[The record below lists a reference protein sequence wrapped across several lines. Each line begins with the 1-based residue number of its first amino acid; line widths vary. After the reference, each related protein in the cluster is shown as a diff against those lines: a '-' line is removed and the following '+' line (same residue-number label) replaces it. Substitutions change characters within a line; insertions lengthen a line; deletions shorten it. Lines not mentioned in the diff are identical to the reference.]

1 MFDII
6 IIGAGA
12 SGLFLWTQL
21 SKDKKVLIL
30 EKNSMPGNKLLLTW
44 KWRCNFTNLN
54 VNSSNYFW
62 DSLDR
67 LDWYFREF
75 WPQDMI
81 SFLNQ
86 NEIETKEEDHWRMFL
101 KSNKSKQLLDFFLKK
116 NEENEHTLILWETV
130 LWIEKDDG
138 YIIRTDKGL
147 YKAKNII
154 ISTWGKSFPQV
165 WGSDYIFQFSKEF
178 WIVVEDPIP
187 VLSWI
192 ITSEDLSNLSWSSV
206 NANLQVKNKQGNLLY
221 QEDGVILF
229 THWWISGPAA
239 FNASLF
245 MKESPTVVKYKTKLR
260 VSSKEI
266 TKRLISFLWFRVNK
280 LEEYII
286 SSDIINVRWLD
297 EAKVCWWGVW
307 TKNLNDDF
315 ECREIQWLYFIWEC
329 LDVTW
334 KTWWYNLQWCRTS
347 WAVCA
352 NGINGK

>member
-54 VNSSNYFW
+54 VNSSHYFW
-62 DSLDR
+62 DSSNR

-116 NEENEHTLILWETV
+116 NEENEHTLVLWETV
-130 LWIEKDDG
+130 LWIKKGDG
-138 YIIRTDKGL
+138 YIVRTDKGL
-147 YKAKNII
+147 YKAKKIV

-187 VLSWI
+187 ALSWI

-221 QEDGVILF
+221 QEGGVILF
-229 THWWISGPAA
+229 THWWISWPLV
-239 FNASLF
+239 FNLTLHICNF
-245 MKESPTVVKYKTKLR
+245 YKKLQDLTIKL
-260 VSSKEI
+260 SINQQDI
-266 TKRLISFLWFRVNK
+266 TKRLMAYLKAPKNLK
-280 LEEYII
+280 NYILTLHPK
-286 SSDIINVRWLD
+286 DFKDRETAKVMYWWVLLD
-297 EAKVCWWGVW
+297 EV
-307 TKNLNDDF
+307 NDNF
-315 ECREIQWLYFIWEC
+315 ELKKASGIY
-329 LDVTW
+329 VTW
-334 KTWWYNLQWCRTS
+334 EALNITWETWWFNLQWCWTS
-347 WAVCA
+347 AYHCA
-352 NGINGK
+352 KNLS

>member
-54 VNSSNYFW
+54 VNSSHYFW
-62 DSLDR
+62 DSSNR

-116 NEENEHTLILWETV
+116 NEENEHTLVLWETV
-130 LWIEKDDG
+130 LWIKKGDG
-138 YIIRTDKGL
+138 YIVRTDKGL
-147 YKAKNII
+147 YKAKKIV

-178 WIVVEDPIP
+178 WIVVEEPIP
-187 VLSWI
+187 ALSWI
-192 ITSEDLSNLSWSSV
+192 ITGEDLSNLSWSSV

-221 QEDGVILF
+221 QEGGVILF
-229 THWWISGPAA
+229 THWWISWPLV
-239 FNASLF
+239 FNLTLHICNF
-245 MKESPTVVKYKTKLR
+245 YKKLQDLTIKL
-260 VSSKEI
+260 SINQQDI
-266 TKRLISFLWFRVNK
+266 TKRLMAYLKAPKNLK
-280 LEEYII
+280 NYILTLHPK
-286 SSDIINVRWLD
+286 DFKDRETAKVMYWWVLLD
-297 EAKVCWWGVW
+297 EV
-307 TKNLNDDF
+307 NDNF
-315 ECREIQWLYFIWEC
+315 ELKKASGIY
-329 LDVTW
+329 VTW
-334 KTWWYNLQWCRTS
+334 EALNITWETWWFNLQWCWTS
-347 WAVCA
+347 AYHCA
-352 NGINGK
+352 KNLS

>member
-229 THWWISGPAA
+229 THWWISWPLV
-239 FNASLF
+239 FNLTLHICRF
-245 MKESPTVVKYKTKLR
+245 YKKIQDLTIKL
-260 VSSKEI
+260 SINQQDI
-266 TKRLISFLWFRVNK
+266 TKRLL
-280 LEEYII
+280 
-286 SSDIINVRWLD
+286 
-297 EAKVCWWGVW
+297 A
-307 TKNLNDDF
+307 
-315 ECREIQWLYFIWEC
+315 
-329 LDVTW
+329 
-334 KTWWYNLQWCRTS
+334 
-347 WAVCA
+347 
-352 NGINGK
+352 

>member
-54 VNSSNYFW
+54 VNSSHYFW

-116 NEENEHTLILWETV
+116 NEENEHTLVLWETV
-130 LWIEKDDG
+130 LWIKKGDG
-138 YIIRTDKGL
+138 YIVRTDKGL
-147 YKAKNII
+147 YKAKKLLSPHEGKVFHKFEDLII
-154 ISTWGKSFPQV
+154 FSNFQKSF
-165 WGSDYIFQFSKEF
+165 E
-178 WIVVEDPIP
+178 
-187 VLSWI
+187 
-192 ITSEDLSNLSWSSV
+192 
-206 NANLQVKNKQGNLLY
+206 
-221 QEDGVILF
+221 
-229 THWWISGPAA
+229 
-239 FNASLF
+239 
-245 MKESPTVVKYKTKLR
+245 
-260 VSSKEI
+260 
-266 TKRLISFLWFRVNK
+266 
-280 LEEYII
+280 
-286 SSDIINVRWLD
+286 
-297 EAKVCWWGVW
+297 
-307 TKNLNDDF
+307 
-315 ECREIQWLYFIWEC
+315 
-329 LDVTW
+329 
-334 KTWWYNLQWCRTS
+334 
-347 WAVCA
+347 
-352 NGINGK
+352 

>member
-54 VNSSNYFW
+54 VNSSHYFW
-62 DSLDR
+62 DSSNR

-116 NEENEHTLILWETV
+116 NEENEHTLVLWETV
-130 LWIEKDDG
+130 LWIKKGDG
-138 YIIRTDKGL
+138 YIVRTDKGL
-147 YKAKNII
+147 YKAKKII

-178 WIVVEDPIP
+178 WIVVEEPIP
-187 VLSWI
+187 ALSWI
-192 ITSEDLSNLSWSSV
+192 ITGEDLSNLSWSSV

-221 QEDGVILF
+221 QEGGVILF
-229 THWWISGPAA
+229 THWWISWPLV
-239 FNASLF
+239 FNLTLHICNF
-245 MKESPTVVKYKTKLR
+245 YKKLQDLTIKL
-260 VSSKEI
+260 SINQQDI
-266 TKRLISFLWFRVNK
+266 TKRLMAYLKAPKNLK
-280 LEEYII
+280 NYILTLHPK
-286 SSDIINVRWLD
+286 DFKDRETAKVMYWWVLLD
-297 EAKVCWWGVW
+297 EV
-307 TKNLNDDF
+307 NDNF
-315 ECREIQWLYFIWEC
+315 ELKKASGIY
-329 LDVTW
+329 VTW
-334 KTWWYNLQWCRTS
+334 EALNITWETWWFNLQWCWTS
-347 WAVCA
+347 AYHCA
-352 NGINGK
+352 KNLS

>member
-54 VNSSNYFW
+54 ANSSHYFW

-116 NEENEHTLILWETV
+116 NEENEHTLVLWETV
-130 LWIEKDDG
+130 LWIKKGDG
-138 YIIRTDKGL
+138 YIVRTDKGL
-147 YKAKNII
+147 YKSKKIV

-178 WIVVEDPIP
+178 WIVVEEPIP
-187 VLSWI
+187 ALSWI
-192 ITSEDLSNLSWSSV
+192 ITGEDLSNLSWSSV

-221 QEDGVILF
+221 QEGGVILF
-229 THWWISGPAA
+229 THWWISWPLV
-239 FNASLF
+239 FNLTLHICNF
-245 MKESPTVVKYKTKLR
+245 YKKLQDLTIKL
-260 VSSKEI
+260 SINQQDI
-266 TKRLISFLWFRVNK
+266 TKRLMAYLKAPKNLK
-280 LEEYII
+280 NYILTLHPK
-286 SSDIINVRWLD
+286 DFKDRETAKVMYWWVLLD
-297 EAKVCWWGVW
+297 EV
-307 TKNLNDDF
+307 NDNF
-315 ECREIQWLYFIWEC
+315 ELKKASGIY
-329 LDVTW
+329 VTW
-334 KTWWYNLQWCRTS
+334 EALNITWETWWFNLQWCWTS
-347 WAVCA
+347 AYHCA
-352 NGINGK
+352 KNLS

>member
-54 VNSSNYFW
+54 VNSSHYFW
-62 DSLDR
+62 DSSNR

-116 NEENEHTLILWETV
+116 NEENEHTLVLWETV
-130 LWIEKDDG
+130 LWIKKGDG
-138 YIIRTDKGL
+138 YIVRTDKGL
-147 YKAKNII
+147 YKAKKIV

-178 WIVVEDPIP
+178 WIVVEEPIP
-187 VLSWI
+187 ALSWI
-192 ITSEDLSNLSWSSV
+192 ITGEDLSNLSWSSV

-221 QEDGVILF
+221 QEGGVILF
-229 THWWISGPAA
+229 THWWISWPLV
-239 FNASLF
+239 FNLTLHICNF
-245 MKESPTVVKYKTKLR
+245 YKKLQDLTIKL
-260 VSSKEI
+260 SISQQDI
-266 TKRLISFLWFRVNK
+266 TKRLMAYLKAPKNLK
-280 LEEYII
+280 NYILTLHPK
-286 SSDIINVRWLD
+286 DFKDRETAKVMYWWVLLD
-297 EAKVCWWGVW
+297 EV
-307 TKNLNDDF
+307 NDNF
-315 ECREIQWLYFIWEC
+315 ELKKASGIY
-329 LDVTW
+329 VTW
-334 KTWWYNLQWCRTS
+334 EALNITWETWWFNLQWCWTS
-347 WAVCA
+347 AYHCA
-352 NGINGK
+352 KNLS